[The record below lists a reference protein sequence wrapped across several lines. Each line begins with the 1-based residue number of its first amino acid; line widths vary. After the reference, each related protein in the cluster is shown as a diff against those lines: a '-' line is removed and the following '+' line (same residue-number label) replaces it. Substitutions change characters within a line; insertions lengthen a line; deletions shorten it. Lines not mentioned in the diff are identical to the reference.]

1 VFYFYTLNSLKN
13 NKKMSHKIYIKWS
26 DLNKDQRE
34 EIKTSLKE
42 DVEKKQIV
50 LNQRRFR
57 INALTGQYMN
67 QLI

>member
-1 VFYFYTLNSLKN
+1 
-13 NKKMSHKIYIKWS
+13 MSNKIYIKWS
-26 DLNKDQRE
+26 DLNNDQRKE
-34 EIKTSLKE
+34 VESAHKE

-57 INALTGQYMN
+57 INALAGQYMN